1 MFAVFKRS
9 RTEAAAPEDDAPA
22 PGPDL
27 QGAIR
32 SIGKQ
37 ASTMGREAAEV
48 RGLMDD
54 AQKVSAR
61 QAKALAELAGR
72 VTEVTRA
79 QGGIE
84 DVSRDSLDAVERA
97 RKAVEDVGNE
107 VAGIVATL
115 RQVSQAAGT
124 ITQIALQTRLVAFNA
139 SVEAKRAGEAGR
151 GFGVVADAVKDLAA
165 QVESS
170 SKEIMST
177 VGELDARIETLSR
190 EIRIHDDTAQAK
202 QHQGAFHHALA
213 DVQGGAASISS
224 AAEQSRVICAGLN
237 EQMGAIEAEIHQ
249 AGRALDAAMGR
260 SEAFLT
266 VSEQLIELVSNCG
279 IETEDTPYIA
289 AAIEGADQIARLLEE
304 ALRAHTISETELFD
318 ESYKPIANTS
328 PAQFTARFNALADRE
343 FPPIQ
348 ERILGMSTKVV
359 FAIAPDRNG
368 YVSTHNVKHN
378 VAQRRDPLWDAANS
392 RYRRI
397 FDDRTGLASARNER
411 PFLLQTYRRDMGGG
425 NFVVMK
431 EAAAPIVVSGRH
443 WGGFRLGFKF

>member
-84 DVSRDSLDAVERA
+84 EVSRDSLDAVERA

-165 QVESS
+165 TMQ
-170 SKEIMST
+170 T
-177 VGELDARIETLSR
+177 VT
-190 EIRIHDDTAQAK
+190 
-202 QHQGAFHHALA
+202 
-213 DVQGGAASISS
+213 
-224 AAEQSRVICAGLN
+224 
-237 EQMGAIEAEIHQ
+237 
-249 AGRALDAAMGR
+249 AGRNDMPPFRGSFTPEQIR
-260 SEAFLT
+260 D
-266 VSEQLIELVSNCG
+266 VSAYVV
-279 IETEDTPYIA
+279 
-289 AAIEGADQIARLLEE
+289 E
-304 ALRAHTISETELFD
+304 ALQ
-318 ESYKPIANTS
+318 P
-328 PAQFTARFNALADRE
+328 
-343 FPPIQ
+343 
-348 ERILGMSTKVV
+348 
-359 FAIAPDRNG
+359 
-368 YVSTHNVKHN
+368 
-378 VAQRRDPLWDAANS
+378 S
-392 RYRRI
+392 RPR
-397 FDDRTGLASARNER
+397 
-411 PFLLQTYRRDMGGG
+411 
-425 NFVVMK
+425 
-431 EAAAPIVVSGRH
+431 
-443 WGGFRLGFKF
+443 